1 MHKNILISLCS
12 YFFCVNL
19 ICHRTRGQTPHC
31 AGRPLRGY
39 AAELRTE
46 LMRKEKEREGEA
58 KIAGWSVEGR
68 GVEERREGRKEISL
82 LSDTEEWL

>member
-1 MHKNILISLCS
+1 
-12 YFFCVNL
+12 
-19 ICHRTRGQTPHC
+19 
-31 AGRPLRGY
+31 
-39 AAELRTE
+39 
-46 LMRKEKEREGEA
+46 MRKEKEREGEA